1 MTNHEKLSEIT
12 GETEL
17 VEIEALKM
25 LLCRIYDD
33 VVNDL
38 FYQNYDKYLKL
49 YKAQIKWLIAEVT
62 EL

>member
-1 MTNHEKLSEIT
+1 MTNHEKLAEIT

-25 LLCRIYDD
+25 LLCRIYSD
-33 VVNDL
+33 VETDS

-49 YKAQIKWLIAEVT
+49 YKAQIKWLLAEMS
-62 EL
+62 